1 MSQNHYIGLDVSA
14 RTVNLCAVDHDGH
27 VVHERK
33 LSSDPEKIAQHI
45 QSLPFPIV
53 RVGLE
58 AGMLSQHIY
67 GWLAEANV
75 PVICVETRHMKAAL
89 AAQLNKTDR
98 HDARG
103 IAQMMRVGL
112 FKPVH
117 VKTLNS
123 QRLRTVLTARQ
134 LLRNKLQDVE
144 NEIRGLIRNFGYH
157 LGKVTARDFEPRVRD
172 LIADTDLEPVADAL
186 LLARR
191 ALREQ
196 FARLDDIIVRLAR
209 HDEVTRR
216 FMTVP
221 GVGPL
226 VALTFRATVDVPTRF
241 RRSRTVGAHFGL
253 TPRKQQS
260 GEVDRSGRISRW
272 GDAMMRNL
280 LYEAAQ
286 VLLTRV
292 KRWSALKAWGAQ
304 ISRRRGHKKAIIALA
319 RKIAVILHRMWID
332 GTEFDWGKRPEG
344 AVPTAKGSTV

>member
-1 MSQNHYIGLDVSA
+1 MSQDHFVGLDVSA
-14 RTVNLCAVDHDGH
+14 RSVNICVVGNDGH
-27 VVHERK
+27 VVHESK
-33 LSSDPEKIAQHI
+33 LSSNPRDIAQHI
-45 QSLPFPIV
+45 LSLPFLIA

-58 AGMLSQHIY
+58 AGMLSQHIF
-67 GWLAEANV
+67 GVLADAGI
-75 PVICVETRHMKAAL
+75 PAICVETRHMKAAL

-117 VKTLNS
+117 VKSPTS
-123 QRLRTVLTARQ
+123 QRIRTVLTARQ

-144 NEIRGLIRNFGYH
+144 NEIRGLIRNYGHH
-157 LGKVTARDFEPRVRD
+157 LGKVTAREFESRVRE
-172 LIADTDLEPVADAL
+172 LVGHTDLFIVCDTL

-196 FARLDDIIVRLAR
+196 FRRLDDLLVKLAR
-209 HDEVTRR
+209 EDEVIRR

-226 VALTFRATVDVPTRF
+226 VALTFRATIDVPARF

-253 TPRKQQS
+253 TPRKRQS
-260 GEVDRSGRISRW
+260 GQVDLSGRISRW
-272 GDAMMRNL
+272 GDAMMRSS

-292 KRWSALKAWGAQ
+292 KRWSALKAWAAQ
-304 ISRRRGHKKAIIALA
+304 VSRRRGHKKAIVALA
-319 RKIAVILHRMWID
+319 RRIAVVLHRMWVD
-332 GTEFDWGKRPEG
+332 GTDFDWGSRPESV
-344 AVPTAKGSTV
+344 ATPA

>member
-1 MSQNHYIGLDVSA
+1 MTAVLLMSENSPPI
-14 RTVNLCAVDHDGH
+14 R
-27 VVHERK
+27 E
-33 LSSDPEKIAQHI
+33 EIAQHI
-45 QSLPFPIV
+45 LSLPFSII

-67 GWLAEANV
+67 GRLAEANI
-75 PVICVETRHMKAAL
+75 PVVCVETRHMKAAL
-89 AAQLNKTDR
+89 SAQLNKTDR

-117 VKTLNS
+117 VKTPTS

-157 LGKVTARDFEPRVRD
+157 LGKVTARDFEPRARE
-172 LIADTDLEPVADAL
+172 LIADTGLDVVADAL

-191 ALREQ
+191 SLREQ
-196 FARLDDIIVRLAR
+196 FGRLDDMLIKLAR
-209 HDEVTRR
+209 QDEVTRR

-226 VALTFRATVDVPTRF
+226 VALTFRATVDVPSRF
-241 RRSRTVGAHFGL
+241 ARSRTVGAHFGL

-272 GDAMMRNL
+272 GDEMMRSL

-292 KRWSALKAWGAQ
+292 KRWSPLKAWAAQ
-304 ISRRRGHKKAIIALA
+304 VSRRRGHKKAIIALA
-319 RKIAVILHRMWID
+319 RRIAVILHRIWVD
-332 GTEFDWGKRPEG
+332 RTEFDWGKKPG
-344 AVPTAKGSTV
+344 AAAPSA

>member
-1 MSQNHYIGLDVSA
+1 MSQSHYIGLDVSA
-14 RTVNLCAVDHDGH
+14 RSVNLCVVDHDGH

-33 LSSDPEKIAQHI
+33 LSSDPGEIAQHI
-45 QSLPFPIV
+45 LSLRFPII

-67 GWLAEANV
+67 GGLAEASI
-75 PVICVETRHMKAAL
+75 PVVCVETRHIKAAL

-117 VKTLNS
+117 VKTPNS
-123 QRLRTVLTARQ
+123 QRLRTVLAARQ

-157 LGKVTARDFEPRVRD
+157 LGKVTVRDFEPRVRE
-172 LIADTDLEPVADAL
+172 LIAGTDLHAVADAL

-191 ALREQ
+191 GLQEQ
-196 FARLDDIIVRLAR
+196 FGKLDDMLVRLAR
-209 HDEVTRR
+209 QDEVARR

-226 VALTFRATVDVPTRF
+226 VALTFRATVDVPSRF
-241 RRSRTVGAHFGL
+241 TRSRTVGAHFGL
-253 TPRKQQS
+253 TPRRQQS

-272 GDAMMRNL
+272 GDEMMRSL

-304 ISRRRGHKKAIIALA
+304 VSRRRGHKKAIIALA

-332 GTEFDWGKRPEG
+332 GTEFDWGKRPE
-344 AVPTAKGSTV
+344 TAAPSA

>member
-1 MSQNHYIGLDVSA
+1 MSQSHYIGLDVST
-14 RTVNLCAVDHDGH
+14 RTVNLCVIDHDGR

-33 LSSDPEKIAQHI
+33 ISSDPDEIAQHI
-45 QSLPFPIV
+45 LSLPFPIA

-58 AGMLSQHIY
+58 AGMLSQYIY
-67 GWLAEANV
+67 GRLAEDAV
-75 PVICVETRHMKAAL
+75 PVVCVETRHMKAAL
-89 AAQLNKTDR
+89 SAQLNKTDR

-112 FKPVH
+112 FKPVD
-117 VKTLNS
+117 VKSPTS
-123 QRLRTVLTARQ
+123 QRLRTILTARQ

-144 NEIRGLIRNFGYH
+144 NETRGLIRNFGYH
-157 LGKVTARDFEPRVRD
+157 LGKVTARDFESRVRE
-172 LIADTDLEPVADAL
+172 LVTDTDLHVVADAL

-191 ALREQ
+191 SLREQ
-196 FARLDDIIVRLAR
+196 FNRLDDLLVRLAR
-209 HDEVTRR
+209 QDDVTRR

-226 VALTFRATVDVPTRF
+226 VALTFRATVDVPSRF
-241 RRSRTVGAHFGL
+241 ARSHTVGAHFGL

-272 GDAMMRNL
+272 GDDMMRSL

-292 KRWSALKAWGAQ
+292 KRWSALKAWAAQ
-304 ISRRRGHKKAIIALA
+304 VSGRRGHKKAIIALA
-319 RKIAVILHRMWID
+319 RKIAVILHCMWVD
-332 GTEFDWGKRPEG
+332 GTEFDWGKRPE
-344 AVPTAKGSTV
+344 ATSPSA

>member
-1 MSQNHYIGLDVSA
+1 MSQSHYIGLDVSA
-14 RTVNLCAVDHDGH
+14 RTVNLCVVDHDGR

-33 LSSDPEKIAQHI
+33 LSSNPDEIAQHI
-45 QSLPFPIV
+45 VSLPFPIA

-58 AGMLSQHIY
+58 AGMLSQYIF
-67 GWLAEANV
+67 GRLVEDAV

-89 AAQLNKTDR
+89 SAQLNKTDR

-117 VKTLNS
+117 VKSPTS
-123 QRLRTVLTARQ
+123 QRLRTILTARQ

-157 LGKVTARDFEPRVRD
+157 LGKVTARDFEPRVRE
-172 LIADTDLEPVADAL
+172 LIADTDLYVVADAL

-191 ALREQ
+191 SLREQ
-196 FARLDDIIVRLAR
+196 FSRLDDLLVRLAR
-209 HDEVTRR
+209 QDDVTRR

-226 VALTFRATVDVPTRF
+226 VALTFRATVDVPSRF
-241 RRSRTVGAHFGL
+241 ARSRTVGAHFGL

-272 GDAMMRNL
+272 GDDMMRSL

-292 KRWSALKAWGAQ
+292 KRWSALKAWAAQ
-304 ISRRRGHKKAIIALA
+304 VSRRRGHKKAIIALA
-319 RKIAVILHRMWID
+319 RKIAVILHRMWVD
-332 GTEFDWGKRPEG
+332 GTEFDWGKKPE
-344 AVPTAKGSTV
+344 ATSPAA

>member
-1 MSQNHYIGLDVSA
+1 MSQSHYIGLDVSA
-14 RTVNLCAVDHDGH
+14 RTVNLCVVDQDGR
-27 VVHERK
+27 VAHERK
-33 LSSDPEKIAQHI
+33 LTSDPEEIAHHI
-45 QSLPFPIV
+45 LSLPFDIV

-67 GWLAEANV
+67 GRLAEANI
-75 PVICVETRHMKAAL
+75 PVVCVETRHMKAAL

-117 VKTLNS
+117 VKTPSS
-123 QRLRTVLTARQ
+123 QRLRT
-134 LLRNKLQDVE
+134 QDIE
-144 NEIRGLIRNFGYH
+144 NEIRGLIRNLGYH
-157 LGKVTARDFEPRVRD
+157 LGKVTARDFEPRVRE
-172 LIADTDLEPVADAL
+172 LISGTDLQVVGDAL

-191 ALREQ
+191 SLREQ
-196 FARLDDIIVRLAR
+196 FGRLDDMIVRLAR
-209 HDEVTRR
+209 QDEVTRR

-226 VALTFRATVDVPTRF
+226 VALTFRATVDVPSRF
-241 RRSRTVGAHFGL
+241 TRSRTVGAHFGL

-260 GEVDRSGRISRW
+260 GEVDRSDRISRW
-272 GDAMMRNL
+272 GDAMMRSL

-332 GTEFDWGKRPEG
+332 GTEFDWGKRPE
-344 AVPTAKGSTV
+344 TAAPSA

>member
-1 MSQNHYIGLDVSA
+1 MSQSHYIGLDVSA
-14 RTVNLCAVDHDGH
+14 RSVSLCAVDSDAR
-27 VVHERK
+27 VIHERK
-33 LSSDPEKIAQHI
+33 LSSDPEEIAQHI
-45 QSLPFPIV
+45 LSLPFPIA

-67 GWLAEANV
+67 GRLAESNI
-75 PVICVETRHMKAAL
+75 PVVCVETRHMKAAL
-89 AAQLNKTDR
+89 SAQLNKTDR

-112 FKPVH
+112 YKSVH
-117 VKTLNS
+117 VKTPTS
-123 QRLRTVLTARQ
+123 QRLRTILAARQ

-144 NEIRGLIRNFGYH
+144 NEVRGLIRNFGYH
-157 LGKVTARDFEPRVRD
+157 LGKVTAREFEPRVRELITGTELD
-172 LIADTDLEPVADAL
+172 LVADAL

-191 ALREQ
+191 SLREQ
-196 FARLDDIIVRLAR
+196 FSRLDDMLVRLAQ

-226 VALTFRATVDVPTRF
+226 VALTFRATVDVPSRF
-241 RRSRTVGAHFGL
+241 TRSRSVGAHFGL

-272 GDAMMRNL
+272 GDEMMRSL

-292 KRWSALKAWGAQ
+292 KRWSALKAWSAQ
-304 ISRRRGHKKAIIALA
+304 VSRRRGHKKAIIALA
-319 RKIAVILHRMWID
+319 RRIAVILHRIWID
-332 GTEFDWGKRPEG
+332 GTEFDWGKRPD
-344 AVPTAKGSTV
+344 AAASSV

>member
-14 RTVNLCAVDHDGH
+14 RTVNLCVVDVDGG
-27 VVHERK
+27 VAHERK
-33 LSSDPEKIAQHI
+33 LSSDPEEIAQHI
-45 QSLPFPIV
+45 LTLPFQIV

-67 GWLAEANV
+67 GRLAEARI
-75 PVICVETRHMKAAL
+75 PVVCVETRHMKAAL
-89 AAQLNKTDR
+89 SAQLNKTDR

-117 VKTLNS
+117 VKTPTS

-144 NEIRGLIRNFGYH
+144 NEIRSLIRNFGYH
-157 LGKVTARDFEPRVRD
+157 LSKVTARDFEPRVRE
-172 LIADTDLEPVADAL
+172 LIAESELHIVADAL
-186 LLARR
+186 LVARR
-191 ALREQ
+191 SLREQ
-196 FARLDDIIVRLAR
+196 FGRLDDLLVQLAR
-209 HDEVTRR
+209 EDEVTRR

-226 VALTFRATVDVPTRF
+226 VALTFRATIDVPSRF
-241 RRSRTVGAHFGL
+241 TRSRTVGAHLGL

-260 GEVDRSGRISRW
+260 GEVDRTGRISRW
-272 GDAMMRNL
+272 GDAMMRSA

-292 KRWSALKAWGAQ
+292 KRWSALKAWAAQ
-304 ISRRRGHKKAIIALA
+304 VSRRRGHKKAIVALA
-319 RKIAVILHRMWID
+319 RRIGVVLHRMWVD
-332 GTEFDWGKRPEG
+332 GTEFDWGQRPE
-344 AVPTAKGSTV
+344 AAATSM

>member
-1 MSQNHYIGLDVSA
+1 MSQSHYIGLDVSA
-14 RTVNLCAVDHDGH
+14 RTVNLCVIDHDGR

-33 LSSDPEKIAQHI
+33 LSSDPDEIAHHI
-45 QSLPFPIV
+45 LSLPFPIA

-58 AGMLSQHIY
+58 AGMLSQYIY
-67 GWLAEANV
+67 GRLAEDAV

-89 AAQLNKTDR
+89 SAQLNKTDR

-117 VKTLNS
+117 VKSPTS

-157 LGKVTARDFEPRVRD
+157 LGKVTAREFEPRVRE
-172 LIADTDLEPVADAL
+172 LVTDTDLHVVADAL

-191 ALREQ
+191 SLREQ
-196 FARLDDIIVRLAR
+196 FNRLDDLLVRLAR
-209 HDEVTRR
+209 QDEVTRR

-226 VALTFRATVDVPTRF
+226 VALTFRATVDVPSRF
-241 RRSRTVGAHFGL
+241 TRSRTVGAHFGL

-272 GDAMMRNL
+272 GDEMMRSL

-292 KRWSALKAWGAQ
+292 KRWSALKAWAAQ
-304 ISRRRGHKKAIIALA
+304 VSRRRGHKKAIIALA
-319 RKIAVILHRMWID
+319 RKIAVILHRMWVD
-332 GTEFDWGKRPEG
+332 GTEFDWGKRPK
-344 AVPTAKGSTV
+344 ATSPSA

>member
-1 MSQNHYIGLDVSA
+1 MSQSHYLGLDVSA
-14 RTVNLCAVDHDGH
+14 RTINLCAVDSDGRIA
-27 VVHERK
+27 HERK
-33 LSSDPEKIAQHI
+33 LSSDPEEIAQHI
-45 QSLPFPIV
+45 LSLPFPII

-67 GWLAEANV
+67 GRLAEANI

-89 AAQLNKTDR
+89 SAQLNKTDR

-112 FKPVH
+112 YKPVH
-117 VKTLNS
+117 VKTPIS

-144 NEIRGLIRNFGYH
+144 NEIRGLIRNYGYH
-157 LGKVTARDFEPRVRD
+157 LGKVTARDFETRVRD
-172 LIADTDLEPVADAL
+172 LIAGSDLHIVADAL
-186 LLARR
+186 LVARR
-191 ALREQ
+191 SLREQ
-196 FARLDDIIVRLAR
+196 FGRLDDMLVRLAR
-209 HDEVTRR
+209 EDEVTRR

-226 VALTFRATVDVPTRF
+226 VALTFRATVDVPSRF
-241 RRSRTVGAHFGL
+241 SRSRTVGAHFGL

-260 GEVDRSGRISRW
+260 GEVDRTGRISRW
-272 GDAMMRNL
+272 GDAMMRSA

-292 KRWSALKAWGAQ
+292 KRWSALKAWAAQ
-304 ISRRRGHKKAIIALA
+304 VSRRRGHKKAIVALA
-319 RKIAVILHRMWID
+319 RRIAVILHRIWID
-332 GTEFDWGKRPEG
+332 GTEFDWGKRPE
-344 AVPTAKGSTV
+344 AEAPPV

>member
-1 MSQNHYIGLDVSA
+1 MTQSHFIGLDVSA
-14 RTVNLCAVDHDGH
+14 RSVNICVVDNDGQ
-27 VVHERK
+27 VAHERK
-33 LSSDPEKIAQHI
+33 LSSDPDEIAQHI
-45 QSLPFPIV
+45 LSLRFPVV

-67 GWLAEANV
+67 GRLAEANI

-117 VKTLNS
+117 VKTANS
-123 QRLRTVLTARQ
+123 QRLRTTLTARQ

-144 NEIRGLIRNFGYH
+144 NEIRSLIRNFGYH
-157 LGKVTARDFEPRVRD
+157 LGKVTARDFEPRVRE
-172 LIADTDLEPVADAL
+172 LIGDTDLHAVADAL

-191 ALREQ
+191 SLREQ
-196 FARLDDIIVRLAR
+196 FNRLDDMLVQLAR
-209 HDEVTRR
+209 KDEVARR

-226 VALTFRATVDVPTRF
+226 VALTFRATVDVPARF
-241 RRSRTVGAHFGL
+241 TRSRTVGAHFGL
-253 TPRKQQS
+253 TPRKRQS
-260 GEVDRSGRISRW
+260 GEVDRSGRVSRW
-272 GDAMMRNL
+272 GDEMMRSL
-280 LYEAAQ
+280 LYVAAQ

-332 GTEFDWGKRPEG
+332 GTEFDWGKRPK
-344 AVPTAKGSTV
+344 TAAPSP

>member
-1 MSQNHYIGLDVSA
+1 MSEKHYVGLDISA
-14 RTVNLCAVDHDGH
+14 RSVSICVVNSDGTI
-27 VVHERK
+27 VHERK
-33 LSSDPEKIAQHI
+33 LSSDPEDIAQHI
-45 QSLPFPIV
+45 LSLQYQIV

-67 GWLAEANV
+67 GRLAEAYI
-75 PVICVETRHMKAAL
+75 PVVCVETRHMKAAL

-117 VKTLNS
+117 VKTPNS
-123 QRLRTVLTARQ
+123 QRLRTFLTARQ

-144 NEIRGLIRNFGYH
+144 NEIRSLIRNYGYH
-157 LGKVTARDFEPRVRD
+157 LGKVTARDFEPRVRE
-172 LIADTDLEPVADAL
+172 LIADTDLHVVADAL
-186 LLARR
+186 LMVRQG
-191 ALREQ
+191 LREQ
-196 FARLDDIIVRLAR
+196 FGRLDDMLVRLAKQ
-209 HDEVTRR
+209 DEVSRR

-226 VALTFRATVDVPTRF
+226 VALTFRATVDVPSRF
-241 RRSRTVGAHFGL
+241 ARSRTVGAHFGL

-272 GDAMMRNL
+272 GDAMMRSL

-319 RKIAVILHRMWID
+319 RKIAVILHRIWID
-332 GTEFDWGKRPEG
+332 GTEFDWGKRPQ
-344 AVPTAKGSTV
+344 AAAPSA

>member
-1 MSQNHYIGLDVSA
+1 MSQSHFIGLDVSA
-14 RTVNLCAVDHDGH
+14 RTVNLCAVDQDGL
-27 VVHERK
+27 VAHERK
-33 LSSDPEKIAQHI
+33 LSSDPDEIAQHI
-45 QSLPFPIV
+45 LSLPFAIA

-67 GWLAEANV
+67 GRLAESNL
-75 PVICVETRHMKAAL
+75 PVVCVETRHMKAAL
-89 AAQLNKTDR
+89 SAQLNKTDR

-117 VKTLNS
+117 VKTPTS
-123 QRLRTVLTARQ
+123 QRLRTILTARQ
-134 LLRNKLQDVE
+134 LLRSKLQDVE

-157 LGKVTARDFEPRVRD
+157 LGKVTARDFEPRVRE
-172 LIADTDLEPVADAL
+172 LIADTDLHIVADAL

-191 ALREQ
+191 SLREQ
-196 FARLDDIIVRLAR
+196 FGRLDDILVKLAR
-209 HDEVTRR
+209 QDEVTRR

-226 VALTFRATVDVPTRF
+226 IALTFRATVDVPSRF
-241 RRSRTVGAHFGL
+241 SRSRTVGAHFGL

-272 GDAMMRNL
+272 GDEMMRSL

-292 KRWSALKAWGAQ
+292 KRWSSLKAWAVRV
-304 ISRRRGHKKAIIALA
+304 SRRRGHKKAIIALA
-319 RKIAVILHRMWID
+319 RRIAVILHRMWID
-332 GTEFDWGKRPEG
+332 GTEFDWGVRPE
-344 AVPTAKGSTV
+344 AAAPSS

>member
-14 RTVNLCAVDHDGH
+14 RTVNLCVVDHDGH

-33 LSSDPEKIAQHI
+33 LSSEPEEIAQHI
-45 QSLPFPIV
+45 LSLRFPIV

-67 GWLAEANV
+67 GRLADAGV
-75 PVICVETRHMKAAL
+75 SVVCVETRHMKTAL

-117 VKTLNS
+117 VKTPNS
-123 QRLRTVLTARQ
+123 QRLRTILTARQ

-157 LGKVTARDFEPRVRD
+157 LGKVAARDFEPRVRE
-172 LIADTDLEPVADAL
+172 LIAEADLEPVVDAL

-191 ALREQ
+191 SLREQ
-196 FARLDDIIVRLAR
+196 FGRLDDMIVRLAR
-209 HDEVTRR
+209 HDGVTRR

-226 VALTFRATVDVPTRF
+226 VALTFLATVDVPSRF
-241 RRSRTVGAHFGL
+241 TRSRTVGAHFGL

-260 GEVDRSGRISRW
+260 GEVDRNGRISRW
-272 GDAMMRNL
+272 GDEMMRSL
-280 LYEAAQ
+280 LYEAGQ

-292 KRWSALKAWGAQ
+292 KRWSALKAWGAR

-332 GTEFDWGKRPEG
+332 GTEFDWGKRPE
-344 AVPTAKGSTV
+344 TAASSI

>member
-1 MSQNHYIGLDVSA
+1 MTEIYYAGLDVSA
-14 RTVNLCAVDHDGH
+14 RSVNLCVVDEDGR
-27 VVHERK
+27 VTHERK
-33 LSSDPEKIAQHI
+33 LGIEPEAISAHLV
-45 QSLPFPIV
+45 SLEV
-53 RVGLE
+53 RFARIGLE
-58 AGMLSQHIY
+58 AGMLSQHLY
-67 GWLAEANV
+67 AGLAAAGL

-89 AAQLNKTDR
+89 SAQLNKTDR

-117 VKTLNS
+117 VKTPTS

-157 LGKVTARDFEPRVRD
+157 LGKVTARDFEPRVRE
-172 LIADTDLEPVADAL
+172 LIAESDLHVVADAL

-191 ALREQ
+191 SLREQ
-196 FARLDDIIVRLAR
+196 FGRLDDLLVRLAR
-209 HDEVTRR
+209 EDEISRR

-226 VALTFRATVDVPTRF
+226 VALTFRATVDVPARF
-241 RRSRTVGAHFGL
+241 TRSRTVGAHFGL

-260 GEVDRSGRISRW
+260 GEVDRTGRISRW
-272 GDAMMRNL
+272 GDAMMRSA

-292 KRWSALKAWGAQ
+292 KRWSALKAWAAQ
-304 ISRRRGHKKAIIALA
+304 VSRRRGHKKAIVALA
-319 RKIAVILHRMWID
+319 RRIGVILHRMWID
-332 GTEFDWGKRPEG
+332 GTEFDWGKRPE
-344 AVPTAKGSTV
+344 AAAQSA